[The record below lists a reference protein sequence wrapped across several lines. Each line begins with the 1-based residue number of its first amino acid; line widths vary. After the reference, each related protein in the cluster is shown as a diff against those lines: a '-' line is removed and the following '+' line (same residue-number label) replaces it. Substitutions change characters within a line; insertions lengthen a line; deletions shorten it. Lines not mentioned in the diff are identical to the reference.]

1 MHPDWRPVKLTW
13 EDFIHFPDDGR
24 RHELLDG
31 EHVVT
36 PSPNTA
42 HQSTVGRI
50 FLALSR
56 WIEETGAGRV
66 FVAPFDVVLSP
77 TDVVEPDL
85 LFLSKTRLDR
95 LTAANVQGAPDL
107 VVEVLSPGTAGRDRA
122 TKRRIYERFGVG
134 EYWLVDPE
142 EHTLLQVRFGETAS
156 GAERLLGEGD
166 TVESRNLPALSLT
179 VRDLFA
185 D

>member
-42 HQSTVGRI
+42 HQSAVGRI

-66 FVAPFDVVLSP
+66 FLAPFDVVLSP
-77 TDVVEPDL
+77 TDVVEPD
-85 LFLSKTRLDR
+85 DR
-95 LTAANVQGAPDL
+95 
-107 VVEVLSPGTAGRDRA
+107 
-122 TKRRIYERFGVG
+122 
-134 EYWLVDPE
+134 
-142 EHTLLQVRFGETAS
+142 TLLQVHFGGTD
-156 GAERLLGEGD
+156 GGTERLWRAAEAASSPDLPGLTLPVGD
-166 TVESRNLPALSLT
+166 LSIG
-179 VRDLFA
+179 
-185 D
+185 